1 MKKTQTKDTTG
12 KIILSLFL
20 LFLGEGL
27 FSFNLYWP
35 VLFSLVFISKKTY
48 WYGFFFGVLVSIVT
62 GTELGLMS
70 LLIVAGLFIFGRV
83 REKVRSNFLLIALA
97 AVLFSFAG
105 DALPE
110 LNWSLSEGLAN
121 FVLTWFLFRL
131 DFFNDDLHLATN
143 GR

>member
-12 KIILSLFL
+12 KIILSLLL

-48 WYGFFFGVLVSIVT
+48 WYSFFFGALVSIVT
-62 GTELGLMS
+62 STSLGLMS
-70 LLIVAGLFIFGRV
+70 LLIVIGLFVFGRI
-83 REKVRSNFLLIALA
+83 RERVRSNFLLIALVV
-97 AVLFSFAG
+97 VLFNFAG
-105 DALPE
+105 DKLAG
-110 LNWSLSEGLAN
+110 LNWSFSEGLAN
-121 FVLTWFLFRL
+121 FGLTYLLFKL
-131 DFFNDDLHLATN
+131 DFFNDDLRLATN